1 MQRKRKNLRSNLL
14 QSYNTS
20 KQLQSNLQNREKE
33 ETVAGFVSCLVNWTS
48 FGIIILYR
56 FIKLML
62 VALVDFFQWE
72 GNYMRGNLI
81 ACVCFVLT
89 CFMTW
94 TMESNIN
101 KL

>member
-1 MQRKRKNLRSNLL
+1 MSCFV
-14 QSYNTS
+14 
-20 KQLQSNLQNREKE
+20 NR
-33 ETVAGFVSCLVNWTS
+33 TF

-62 VALVDFFQWE
+62 VALVDFFQQE
-72 GNYMRGNLI
+72 GNNMGDNLI

-94 TMESNIN
+94 TMESI
-101 KL
+101 L